1 MIILKIIIIS
11 WIVFTESRSECD
23 LTKQAVASTVSNRS
37 KNGWEWV
44 LKRGQFSLEIPKRIY
59 TADILIISKCIKYG
73 VLTTLEVIPKRFRN
87 NWYFLSG
94 NKMKPKWAIKNKLIL
109 KTKNMKFYRR

>member
-23 LTKQAVASTVSNRS
+23 LTKQAVASTVLNRS
-37 KNGWEWV
+37 EKGWEWV
-44 LKRGQFSLEIPKRIY
+44 LKQGQFSLKIPKRIY
-59 TADILIISKCIKYG
+59 AADILVISTCIKYG
-73 VLTTLEVIPKRFRN
+73 VLATLGVIPKHFRK

-94 NKMKPKWAIKNKLIL
+94 NRVKPKWAIENKLIL